1 VVNLSGT
8 FRKMVVE
15 KTSRY
20 RTGLF
25 ILVLGLLSLSGSLI
39 LAYLDFTGTW
49 TGGTWKSDIISV
61 LTEPRD
67 DQPISLGVGLRL
79 VHYLIAGLALT
90 FLGGGLTLSA
100 MRIMPLIE
108 EVTITL
114 MCTSCKNRWNESIA
128 RTSLESMGYPRVKS
142 LSRRRCSKCGRF
154 IRPRIVAVEG
164 ELTREA
170 QKAS

>member
-1 VVNLSGT
+1 MSGT

-79 VHYLIAGLALT
+79 VHYLIAGLAVHIL
-90 FLGGGLTLSA
+90 
-100 MRIMPLIE
+100 
-108 EVTITL
+108 
-114 MCTSCKNRWNESIA
+114 
-128 RTSLESMGYPRVKS
+128 
-142 LSRRRCSKCGRF
+142 
-154 IRPRIVAVEG
+154 
-164 ELTREA
+164 
-170 QKAS
+170 